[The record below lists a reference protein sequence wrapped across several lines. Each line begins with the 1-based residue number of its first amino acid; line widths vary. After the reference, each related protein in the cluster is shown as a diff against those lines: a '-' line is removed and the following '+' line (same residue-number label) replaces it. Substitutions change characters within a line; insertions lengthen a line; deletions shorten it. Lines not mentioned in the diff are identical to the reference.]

1 MKSEVTYNLE
11 YLLMCTDQNLNN
23 FGVFR
28 TTKKKSEKWLTVLL
42 ETYSKISIYSTAERL
57 AHPCLMLFNSQ
68 QLRHGITLDV
78 GFSPEKKVKL

>member
-28 TTKKKSEKWLTVLL
+28 TRNKQSEKWLTVLL
-42 ETYSKISIYSTAERL
+42 ETYSKISISYCRETCAPMS
-57 AHPCLMLFNSQ
+57 HVV
-68 QLRHGITLDV
+68 QLTTVKTWNHLRC
-78 GFSPEKKVKL
+78 GFFTRKKVKL